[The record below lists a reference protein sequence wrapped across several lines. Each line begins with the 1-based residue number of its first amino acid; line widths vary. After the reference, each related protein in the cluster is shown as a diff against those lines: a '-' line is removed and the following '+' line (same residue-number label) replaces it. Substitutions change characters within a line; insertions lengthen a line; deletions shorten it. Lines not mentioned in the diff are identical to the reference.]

1 MTAEH
6 LTDRPAVNKREHP
19 SPEILALFM
28 AGQASLADNR
38 LVVRH
43 LLAGCASCV
52 AVTRGIW
59 QGTTTLREAQGD
71 AFAVEAGLG
80 TRAAWEQS

>member
-6 LTDRPAVNKREHP
+6 LTDRPATNRREHP
-19 SPEILALFM
+19 SPEMLALFM
-28 AGQASLADNR
+28 AGQSSRAENR

-59 QGTTTLREAQGD
+59 QDATLREAQGD
-71 AFAVEAGLG
+71 PFAVEVGLG

>member
-1 MTAEH
+1 M
-6 LTDRPAVNKREHP
+6 DQRDHP
-19 SPEILALFM
+19 TPEMLALFM
-28 AGQASLADNR
+28 AGQASRAENR

-59 QGTTTLREAQGD
+59 QGTTTLGEDQGD

-80 TRAAWEQS
+80 TRAVWEQS